1 MWLGQVLLRFPAE
14 GNFQGCSCA
23 SIVCGQCDSGKK
35 RPARKGRHFRQEY
48 AEHAANDS
56 SMPFLPSGAQWEA
69 PSLKASGVLHPPM
82 WARGPEG
89 EHDISGEMKYSPGK
103 PVPHLLGSRVDL
115 DPGDWARNPAD
126 KYGLDARGYPEGSR
140 PIAHSPEL
148 EEHADGHAVLREN
161 YGDPRAELFAK
172 HVMQRAGEMKVTP
185 TQALDMILSGT
196 SYSAGGT
203 PAEAEKT
210 DPNTPVTGTAGEH
223 GYAEGGKTFEE
234 LRRSTPTIFGPEER
248 NGYVPTAS
256 SRR

>member
-1 MWLGQVLLRFPAE
+1 VLDDL
-14 GNFQGCSCA
+14 
-23 SIVCGQCDSGKK
+23 
-35 RPARKGRHFRQEY
+35 RQEY
-48 AEHAANDS
+48 AEHAGNDS

-69 PSLKASGVLHPPM
+69 PPLKASGVYHTNFDSNVHPPM

-89 EHDISGEMKYSPGK
+89 EHDIIGEMKYSPGK

-115 DPGDWARNPAD
+115 DPGDWARNLLMTYGVRGVPRIGDLSRASITARDLAD

-140 PIAHSPEL
+140 SIAHSPEL
-148 EEHADGHAVLREN
+148 EEHADGHAVLQEN
-161 YGDPRAELFAK
+161 YGDRRAELFAK

-185 TQALDMILSGT
+185 TKALDMILSGT

-248 NGYVPTAS
+248 KGYVPAAS